1 MLPSQSA
8 SDLRGVSA
16 AERILRH
23 FVADPDVNVLAPS
36 HIIMQPF
43 MPFMPISP
51 LRHFDDFFGS
61 FVGNLVGNLVG
72 NPVGNLV
79 GNLVLGGGVGD
90 LVAFLVAGAIAGKLE
105 GTLASA
111 VLGELV
117 GTLATRSRFENVA
130 RNPSARSGLGF
141 FPSPFHSLGCGGF

>member
-51 LRHFDDFFGS
+51 LRHFDDFFGA

-72 NPVGNLV
+72 NSERPSDCLVTVTWWPFWLPEPLLGSSKELWPVPCWVSWSG
-79 GNLVLGGGVGD
+79 
-90 LVAFLVAGAIAGKLE
+90 
-105 GTLASA
+105 
-111 VLGELV
+111 
-117 GTLATRSRFENVA
+117 RSRRGHASENVA